1 MIKNVFLL
9 LIPLF
14 LILFACKVSGKEP
27 VVAGSFYPADKESLQ
42 KILQEFLSKVTRVK
56 SPERIIALVSP
67 HAGYIYSGQVAAS
80 GYKQLEGKD
89 INKVILI
96 GPSHHK
102 GFNGASVYT
111 KGFFKTPLGDV
122 RINEKLAEDL
132 LNEEADVKFFPEAFE
147 KEHSLEVQLPFLQT
161 VLKDFTII
169 PILVG
174 SPSRKTFSHLTSKIS
189 EILDEKTIIIASTDL
204 SHYHNYEKA
213 KEMDSKV
220 ISAIERLS
228 LKDAENLL
236 KTGEGEFCGGY
247 SLIIALEAARMA
259 GANIGAT
266 FKYAN
271 SGDVTGD
278 KERVVGYASIGLF
291 KEPLTDEE
299 KKELIALARDA
310 IREYVTKN
318 QIIDKE
324 IKNPKFKTDGAVFVT
339 IKEKGQLRGCIGH
352 IQPYMPLYK
361 SVIENAISAATE
373 DPRFMP
379 ITKDELKDLDI
390 EITILSP
397 LLPVRNVNNIII
409 GKHGL
414 VIRKY
419 NHSGILL
426 PQVPVEFGWDR
437 ETFLK
442 QICYKAGLPSDSWK
456 DAELYY
462 FTAEIIH

>member
-1 MIKNVFLL
+1 MNKNSLFLL
-9 LIPLF
+9 IFFF
-14 LILFACKVSGKEP
+14 LILFSCKVSGKEP
-27 VVAGSFYPADKESLQ
+27 SVAGTFYPADKENLQ
-42 KILQEFLSKVTRVK
+42 KIVQEFLSKVSKVK
-56 SPERIIALVSP
+56 TSERLIALISP
-67 HAGYIYSGQVAAS
+67 HAGYIYSGQVAAN
-80 GYKQLEGKD
+80 GFKQLEGRS

-96 GPSHHK
+96 GPSHHM
-102 GFNGASVYT
+102 GFKGASVYT
-111 KGFFKTPLGDV
+111 KGFFRTPIGDV
-122 RINEKLAEDL
+122 LINEKLAEEIV
-132 LNEEADVKFFPEAFE
+132 NEQADVKFLKEAFE

-161 VLKDFTII
+161 VLKDFTIV

-174 SPSRKTFSHLTSKIS
+174 SPSKKTFNHLTAKIS

-204 SHYHNYEKA
+204 SHYHDYEKA
-213 KEMDSKV
+213 KEMDSKI

-228 LKDAENLL
+228 LKDAESLL
-236 KTGEGEFCGGY
+236 RTGEAEFCGGY
-247 SLIIALEAARMA
+247 SLIIAIEAARMA
-259 GANIGAT
+259 GANIGMT

-278 KERVVGYASIGLF
+278 KNRVVGYASIGLF
-291 KEPLTDEE
+291 KEPLTENE
-299 KKELIALARDA
+299 KKELISLAKDA
-310 IREYVTKN
+310 IQEYVTKKRV
-318 QIIDKE
+318 IEKE

-352 IQPYMPLYK
+352 VQPYMALYK
-361 SVIENAISAATE
+361 SVIENAISAASE
-373 DPRFMP
+373 DPRFIP
-379 ITKDELKDLDI
+379 VTEDELKDLDI
-390 EITILSP
+390 EITLLSP
-397 LLPVRNVNNIII
+397 LLPVNNVNNIII

-437 ETFLK
+437 DTFLK
-442 QICYKAGLPSDSWK
+442 QICYKAGLPGDAWK

>member
-1 MIKNVFLL
+1 MTKGALFL
-9 LIPLF
+9 LIPFF
-14 LILFACKVSGKEP
+14 LIILSCKVSGKEP
-27 VVAGSFYPADKESLQ
+27 VVAGSFYPADKETLN
-42 KILQEFLSKVTRVK
+42 KVIEDFLTKASKVK

-67 HAGYIYSGQVAAS
+67 HAGYIYSGQVAAY
-80 GYKQLEGKD
+80 GFKQLEGKD

-111 KGFFKTPLGDV
+111 KGFFRTPLGDV
-122 RINEKLAEDL
+122 CINEKLAESL
-132 LNEEADVKFFPEAFE
+132 LNEQADVKFLPEAFE

-169 PILVG
+169 PVLVG
-174 SPSRKTFSHLTSKIS
+174 SPTRKTFNHLAAKLS
-189 EILDEKTIIIASTDL
+189 EMIDDKTIIIASTDL
-204 SHYHNYEKA
+204 SHYHSYEKA
-213 KEMDSKV
+213 KEMDNKV

-228 LKDAENLL
+228 LKDTENLL
-236 KTGEGEFCGGY
+236 RKGEGEFCGGY
-247 SLIIALEAARMA
+247 SLIIAIEAARMA
-259 GANIGAT
+259 GANIGMT

-271 SGDVTGD
+271 SGDITGD

-299 KKELIALARDA
+299 KKELISLARET
-310 IREYVTKN
+310 IQEYVTKR
-318 QIIDKE
+318 QVIDKE
-324 IKNPKFKTDGAVFVT
+324 TRNPKFKTDGAVFVT

-352 IQPYMPLYK
+352 VQPHMPLYR
-361 SVIENAISAATE
+361 SVIENSIAASSE

-379 ITKDELKDLDI
+379 VTKDELKDLDI
-390 EITILSP
+390 EITLLSP
-397 LLPVRNVNNIII
+397 LLPVNNINNIII

-414 VIRKY
+414 VISKY
-419 NHSGILL
+419 GHSGILL

-437 ETFLK
+437 DTFLK
-442 QICYKAGLPSDSWK
+442 QICYKAGLPPDAWK